1 MRTTMAAVICALA
14 LAGCRQT
21 KQLSTDSRITVT
33 GPVTANVSADM
44 QPGTPE
50 PLVQM
55 TVQGHGCAR
64 SAGKIALVDVD
75 GVMVNANLT
84 GPYSAA
90 ENPVALFREKLDAV
104 AADSRICAVVLR
116 INSPGGGVTATDIM
130 WREVQQFRQRTG
142 RPVVACLMD
151 VGTGGAYYLATAADV
166 IYAHPTTVTGG
177 IGVILNLYNMQDA
190 MGQFNVLSQS
200 VKSGE
205 NIDMGTLS
213 HQLTPEQRAWFQGM
227 TGEFHRRFE
236 RIVRQSR
243 ARVPADNPEVFDGR
257 VFTAE
262 QARGLGLIDR
272 IGYLD
277 EAIAAAREEAGLGD
291 ACVVMFHRPNDPA
304 RTPFAATANVPPF
317 SKPLPVSMPGIER
330 TRLPMFLYMWLP
342 DPTLERITG
351 PW

>member
-1 MRTTMAAVICALA
+1 VRTSMAAMVCALA
-14 LAGCRQT
+14 LAGCRQPR
-21 KQLSTDSRITVT
+21 QVSTDSRITIT
-33 GPVTANVSADM
+33 GPVTAEVSADM
-44 QPGTPE
+44 QTATPQ

-55 TVQGHGCAR
+55 AVEGQGAPR

-75 GVMVNANLT
+75 GVLVNADLT
-84 GPYSAA
+84 GPYSAG
-90 ENPVALFREKLDAV
+90 ENPVALFREKLQAA
-104 AADSRICAVVLR
+104 AADPRICAVVVR

-130 WREVQQFRQRTG
+130 WRELQEFRQRAG

-151 VGTGGAYYLATAADV
+151 VGTGGAYYLATATDV

-177 IGVILNLYNMQDA
+177 LGVILNLYNLQDA
-190 MGQFNVLSQS
+190 MAQFNVLSQP
-200 VKSGE
+200 VKSGQ
-205 NIDMGTLS
+205 NIDMGTPTRP
-213 HQLTPEQRAWFQGM
+213 LTAEQRAWFQAM
-227 TGEFHRRFE
+227 ANEFHQRLE

-243 ARVPADNPEVFDGR
+243 PHLAGDKPEVFDGR

-277 EAIAAAREEAGLGD
+277 DAIAAARQEAGLSE
-291 ACVVMFHRPNDPA
+291 ARVVMFHRPNDPA
-304 RTPFAATANVPPF
+304 RTPLAATANVPPF
-317 SKPLPVSMPGIER
+317 SKPLPVSVPGIER
-330 TRLPMFLYMWLP
+330 TRLPAFLYMWLP